1 MGENF
6 GETSSPVEISISG
19 QKCLQGTHYGWS
31 QTTTLDHPWS
41 NSGRPYLSC
50 IPQETRVGEK
60 TLKIKVAHKTIHL
73 SAPSSQATGPLYA
86 RCFKNFYG
94 LYGEH
99 CISCWKFNRQTKYSK
114 SVEAGEL
121 TVFAAECTGEFAPK
135 VGMSEPLAKAGF
147 AILPPSECKYKYD
160 YVVIQKFFLTTDI
173 FYHCF
178 RHYWRV
184 SI

>member
-1 MGENF
+1 M
-6 GETSSPVEISISG
+6 
-19 QKCLQGTHYGWS
+19 
-31 QTTTLDHPWS
+31 
-41 NSGRPYLSC
+41 
-50 IPQETRVGEK
+50 
-60 TLKIKVAHKTIHL
+60 
-73 SAPSSQATGPLYA
+73 
-86 RCFKNFYG
+86 
-94 LYGEH
+94 
-99 CISCWKFNRQTKYSK
+99 
-114 SVEAGEL
+114 EAGEL